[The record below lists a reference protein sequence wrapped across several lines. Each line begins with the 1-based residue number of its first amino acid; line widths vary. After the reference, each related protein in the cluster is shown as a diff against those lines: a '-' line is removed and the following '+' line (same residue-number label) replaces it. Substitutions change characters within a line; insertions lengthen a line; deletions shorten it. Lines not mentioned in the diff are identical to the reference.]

1 MVDLYGGMPDMDRIV
16 EVCDRRG
23 IALIED
29 AAEAAG
35 ATFGGRRAGGFGVAS
50 AFSFHGSKTLTTH
63 EGGMVLTDDSELHAR
78 MITLRDHGQAPYA
91 VGQFWN
97 VEVAY
102 KYKMSAM
109 QAAMGRV
116 QLQRIDEL
124 VGRKREIF
132 RWYEERLGGQEGL
145 ELNHEPPGVHNVYWM
160 TTVVPD
166 ERFGVPKGELAE
178 ALNREGVTTRPFFW
192 PLSALPAYSST
203 PGAAEAHARN
213 RVERRPR
220 RLRRQPAVGA
230 EAARS
235 RRRLRVCGSAQDP
248 AGADVVCGREAEE
261 RMFEADTAVSAESIM
276 GIFDDPRYSS
286 LAQGRAAAYAAADP
300 FPHTVIDDFLPESV
314 ARTITHAFPGAKT
327 WSGSSTTTMTT
338 AGASRPTRR

>member
-1 MVDLYGGMPDMDRIV
+1 
-16 EVCDRRG
+16 
-23 IALIED
+23 
-29 AAEAAG
+29 
-35 ATFGGRRAGGFGVAS
+35 
-50 AFSFHGSKTLTTH
+50 
-63 EGGMVLTDDSELHAR
+63 

-97 VEVAY
+97 IEVAY

-178 ALNREGVTTRPFFW
+178 ALAREGVTTRPFFW

-213 RVERRPR
+213 RV
-220 RLRRQPAVGA
+220 
-230 EAARS
+230 AAR
-235 RRRLRVCGSAQDP
+235 LGDYGVNLPSALKLQ
-248 AGADVVCGREAEE
+248 
-261 RMFEADTAVSAESIM
+261 EAD
-276 GIFDDPRYSS
+276 
-286 LAQGRAAAYAAADP
+286 
-300 FPHTVIDDFLPESV
+300 IDYVCEALLKILQ
-314 ARTITHAFPGAKT
+314 ART
-327 WSGSSTTTMTT
+327 
-338 AGASRPTRR
+338 